1 MKDLERAVR
10 ELLACERIAVVGVSR
25 EGQSPAN
32 LIYRKLRQSG
42 HQVFAV
48 NPNAQQI
55 EKGDR
60 CYAKVGDVPGGVEA
74 AVIVTRPGVAASV
87 VDDCAAAG
95 VRWVWLH
102 RSFGQGSVSNEAVE
116 RCRAQGIHVIPG
128 GCPMMHLAPVD
139 GGHACMRVM
148 LRLTGGLP
156 TPRRADGPSPGP
168 RRAPRAGAVAPS
180 P

>member
-1 MKDLERAVR
+1 MRELERAVR

-25 EGQSPAN
+25 DGQSPAN
-32 LIYRKLRQSG
+32 LIYRKLKQSG

-60 CYAKVGDVPGGVEA
+60 CYATVAAVPGGVEA
-74 AVIVTRPGVAASV
+74 AVIVTPPEAAAAV
-87 VDDCAAAG
+87 VDDCAASG

-102 RSFGQGSVSNEAVE
+102 RSFGPGSVSEAAVE
-116 RCRAQGIHVIPG
+116 RCRAHGIAVIPG
-128 GCPMMHLAPVD
+128 GCPMMHCAPVD
-139 GGHACMRVM
+139 AGHACMRVT
-148 LRLTGGLP
+148 LRLFGALP
-156 TPRRADGPSPGP
+156 VPQRADGAASGP
-168 RRAPRAGAVAPS
+168 RRARRAVGAAPS